1 MKYYLGIADR
11 PWKHLMK
18 PSKTTSFL
26 LGGAGQ
32 ESPKQLWP
40 IYLIG
45 YIEAFTY
52 SYCRIFINSFCP
64 KVVLLLP
71 FCFKSLHPLP
81 PKELD
86 RNPTWIHESPNLS
99 RVLDGLKTAIH
110 VLKKSG
116 ETNWDTLQE
125 TITGISIYIYMYIY
139 IDIPPWEKENN
150 LQKGP
155 GPGGYVSYVRDSES
169 EVLNWCSPVEVNQ
182 QQ

>member
-1 MKYYLGIADR
+1 M
-11 PWKHLMK
+11 KHLMK

-32 ESPKQLWP
+32 ESPKELWP

-81 PKELD
+81 PNELD

-110 VLKKSG
+110 VLKQIEIPSRKWSH
-116 ETNWDTLQE
+116 EKK
-125 TITGISIYIYMYIY
+125 IY
-139 IDIPPWEKENN
+139 IPPWEKENH
-150 LQKGP
+150 LQKGLR
-155 GPGGYVSYVRDSES
+155 PGGKSSAMSEIQNLQS
-169 EVLNWCSPVEVNQ
+169 STGARRLNHQ
-182 QQ
+182 Q